1 MMQRVDLALGRRAS
15 IPSLSILAILLAS
28 PLLAQSAQTGTRRTV
43 SPVYVR
49 DVNGEEMRGQLLRL
63 GPDTLSLLHE
73 GTVRDV
79 RLADVARIESRGD
92 SVKNGAIIG
101 AAILGGWCA
110 LICPQGLDGYGGGQ
124 FGYVLAINTALG
136 AAIGAGIDAMHVG
149 RTAIYEPGEIQPGR
163 RSTGV
168 KAFLSKRFR
177 F

>member
-1 MMQRVDLALGRRAS
+1 MMQRVALAIGRQVQ
-15 IPSLSILAILLAS
+15 ILPVSILAILVAN
-28 PLLAQSAQTGTRRTV
+28 PLLAQSAQTGNPSTI

-49 DVNGEEMRGQLLRL
+49 DINGAEIHGQLLQL
-63 GPDTLSLLHE
+63 GPDTLSLLDR

-79 RLADVARIESRGD
+79 KLADVARIESRGD

-110 LICPQGLDGYGGGQ
+110 LICPQGLDGYGRQ

-136 AAIGAGIDAMHVG
+136 ATIGAGIDAMHVG
-149 RTAIYEPGEIQPGR
+149 RTTIYEPAEIQSAH
-163 RSTGV
+163 RSKGV
-168 KAFLSKRFR
+168 RAFLSKRFR

>member
-1 MMQRVDLALGRRAS
+1 MMQRVAPAVGRRVS
-15 IPSLSILAILLAS
+15 IPSVSILAILVS
-28 PLLAQSAQTGTRRTV
+28 NPLLAQSVQTGNPSTI

-49 DVNGEEMRGQLLRL
+49 NINGAEIRGQLLRL
-63 GPDTLSLLHE
+63 GPDTLSLLDE

-110 LICPQGLDGYGGGQ
+110 LICPQGLDGYAGQ
-124 FGYVLAINTALG
+124 FAYVLAINTALG

-149 RTAIYEPGEIQPGR
+149 RTTIYQPLEVQPGR

-168 KAFLSKRFR
+168 KAYLSKRLR

>member
-1 MMQRVDLALGRRAS
+1 MMQGVVPAVGRRVQ
-15 IPSLSILAILLAS
+15 IPSLSILAVLVAN
-28 PLLAQSAQTGTRRTV
+28 PLLAQSAQTGNRTTI

-49 DVNGEEMRGQLLRL
+49 SVNGAEIHGQLLQL
-63 GPDTLSLLHE
+63 GPDTLSLLDE

-79 RLADVARIESRGD
+79 RLADVARIEQRGD

-110 LICPQGLDGYGGGQ
+110 LICPQGLDGYRGQ

-149 RTAIYEPGEIQPGR
+149 RTTIYEPAEIQAGR

-168 KAFLSKRFR
+168 RAFLSKRFR